1 MREIDLPM
9 SKIIITGFM
18 GSGKSTVA
26 SVLAQLLNCEWIDL
40 DEMINQ
46 EERRSAGQ
54 IIEED
59 GERSFRE
66 IESRALSNVLKD
78 PTARVVALG
87 GGAWISEGNRK
98 QISDHGATS
107 VWLDAPFS
115 LCWKRISS
123 GTVRPLARSETEAL
137 KLFTQ
142 RRSCYELADVCVQM
156 SEHKSAEET
165 AAEIVQALSNRK
177 D

>member
-1 MREIDLPM
+1 
-9 SKIIITGFM
+9 M

-40 DEMINQ
+40 DEIIKQ
-46 EERRSAGQ
+46 DEGRSAGQ

-59 GERSFRE
+59 GERSFRQ
-66 IESRALSNVLKD
+66 IETRALSKVVKD
-78 PTARVVALG
+78 PTAQVVALG
-87 GGAWISEGNRK
+87 GGAWLSDGNRK
-98 QISDHGATS
+98 LISDQGATS

-115 LCWKRISS
+115 LCWKRILA
-123 GTVRPLARSETEAL
+123 GTMRPLARSETEAL
-137 KLFTQ
+137 NLFTQ
-142 RRSCYELADVCVQM
+142 RRSSYELADVCVQLT
-156 SEHKSAEET
+156 EHKSAEEA